1 MEINKRGQSEFVAYA
16 ILVGLAV
23 TLATIV
29 GIWSFNNSQKLSDNV
44 VRQGAIQEKCDEISI
59 NGFVICPMTNP
70 IKINIINTG
79 SFTLS
84 EVKITNVDDGK
95 ECNDA
100 SNKITDLKPNQQVTK
115 TLNNCNTAILL
126 PFVKILDDESIGCS
140 EKKLVL
146 KLVC

>member
-44 VRQGAIQEKCDEISI
+44 VKQGAIQEKCDEISI
-59 NGFVICPMTNP
+59 NSFVICPITNP
-70 IKINIINTG
+70 INIIISNTG
-79 SFTLS
+79 SFTIS
-84 EVKITNVDDGK
+84 EVKVTNADDGK
-95 ECNDA
+95 ECNVA
-100 SNKITDLKPNQQVTK
+100 PNKITDLKPNQQVTK

>member
-44 VRQGAIQEKCDEISI
+44 VRQGAIQEKCDEILI
-59 NGFVICPMTNP
+59 NSFVICPITNP
-70 IKINIINTG
+70 IKINITNTG

-84 EVKITNVDDGK
+84 EVKITNVDD
-95 ECNDA
+95 A
-100 SNKITDLKPNQQVTK
+100 LLITAT
-115 TLNNCNTAILL
+115 
-126 PFVKILDDESIGCS
+126 
-140 EKKLVL
+140 
-146 KLVC
+146 